1 MKLAGWLT
9 TGSAASAFV
18 LTLLP
23 GVDAS
28 LEIWLGM
35 LGPLVV
41 VGAGWIVV
49 ERTERQQSVNM
60 TRIQVQL
67 LVAKLVFVGGYV
79 TAILGMSPARPVP
92 FAMSFT
98 GYFLVLYGVEAI
110 ALYRLMRP
118 RFTKE

>member
-9 TGSAASAFV
+9 TGSAASAFL

-35 LGPLVV
+35 LGPLVI

-49 ERTERQQSVNM
+49 ERTERRQPGNM

-67 LVAKLVFVGGYV
+67 LVAKMVFVGGYV

-92 FAMSFT
+92 FAVSFS
-98 GYFLVLYGVEAI
+98 GYFLVLYGIEAI
-110 ALYRLMRP
+110 ALYRLMQP